1 MIKNKWVAGII
12 VALPGLMTIAS
23 ALGKFAAPEP
33 VRQGMAAVHADSYLV
48 QLGLLE
54 LLAGALFLI
63 PRTRN
68 IGFFLACSYFGGA
81 MAAHVVYGQPFT
93 SPMVVL
99 IIYCVAMILTRP
111 ALFWS
116 QQRN

>member
-1 MIKNKWVAGII
+1 MIKNKWIAGIV
-12 VALPGLMTIAS
+12 VALPGVMTVAS
-23 ALGKFAAPEP
+23 AMGKFFAPEP
-33 VRQGMAAVHADSYLV
+33 VRQGMAAVHAESYLI

-54 LLAGALFLI
+54 LSAGVLFLI
-63 PRTRN
+63 PATRN

-99 IIYCVAMILTRP
+99 IVYWVALFLTRP
-111 ALFWS
+111 GLFWTPLL
-116 QQRN
+116 R